1 MPAAVKSNGQPYKV
15 NIGCG
20 QQPTPGY
27 INFDNSLSVRLK
39 GLPFPLLRP
48 FLLPEQLSF
57 TIFAR
62 RNNIQFADAG
72 KHIPLP
78 DSSADVIYSSHMF
91 EHLDRQEAANFLREA
106 RRVLIPAGVLRL
118 AIPDLA
124 YNIARYHKEGA
135 EWFMENL
142 HTCVPKPKGIKG
154 KILDMLA
161 GHRQHN
167 WMYDAKS
174 LSELLTQHGFIQ
186 VTVLERGQ
194 TTIADPANLDLSQ
207 PMEGTMFVEAIK
219 AA

>member
-1 MPAAVKSNGQPYKV
+1 MIRV

-27 INFDNSLSVRLK
+27 LNFDNSLSVRLAK
-39 GLPFPLLRP
+39 LPPVILKP
-48 FLLPEQLSF
+48 FLRSEHIDF
-57 TIFAR
+57 IAFAR
-62 RNNIQFADAG
+62 LHNIQFADAG

-154 KILDMLA
+154 KILDILA

-174 LSELLTQHGFIQ
+174 LSELLTQNGFVQ
-186 VTVLERGQ
+186 ATVLERGQ
-194 TTIADPANLDLSQ
+194 TTIADPANLNLSQ